1 MEWYA
6 YNHIYEEHTN
16 TWVNEI
22 LFFPFGICYSYG
34 EKWFYHQLLF
44 KFLGLEIS
52 FSISDW

>member
-34 EKWFYHQLLF
+34 DKWFYHQLLF